1 MAAAKGR
8 PPDATRM
15 TSPRKF
21 AEKIALHNQKQAE
34 GTAEFEQVMRDV
46 HKATKVR
53 SRVRSRRSR
62 ALARPSASEREGTPW
77 NVGAGQCVFITC
89 HNSAAPC
96 GGGARP
102 PEIQTRQIIRQFFA

>member
-1 MAAAKGR
+1 MCVCLALLWAWPGL
-8 PPDATRM
+8 PGLGLPVVTRM

-53 SRVRSRRSR
+53 REMREESRGVWNVVG
-62 ALARPSASEREGTPW
+62 APRPS
-77 NVGAGQCVFITC
+77 
-89 HNSAAPC
+89 
-96 GGGARP
+96 
-102 PEIQTRQIIRQFFA
+102 